1 MFWQLISPEVQS
13 LFVPIVNGQ
22 AITNVSFL
30 FWVFV
35 FIGIIMS
42 IALHEFAHAWA
53 AHKLGDDTALYLNRM
68 NINPFNHF
76 DILGF
81 CLIIFTSIGYGKPV
95 PVNTQN
101 FRNPRRDLMLVA
113 LAGPMSNVFIALILA
128 IFYIVLYPFV
138 GQIAGNTQSLNGIL
152 VGIASTLFHSL
163 SYIGMTNLYLTI
175 FNMLPFIP
183 LDGSKIWGYI
193 HYKVEDFLQQ
203 YIFPYS
209 VFFIILFI
217 IPIFGSLSLLNIIS
231 MPFLMVYILIMNIPI
246 SIMS

>member
-1 MFWQLISPEVQS
+1 MFWELISPEVQS

-30 FWVFV
+30 YWVFV

-42 IALHEFAHAWA
+42 IAVHEFAHAWV

-68 NINPFNHF
+68 NINPLNHF
-76 DILGF
+76 DVLGF
-81 CLIIFTSIGYGKPV
+81 CLIIFTSFGYGKPV
-95 PVNTQN
+95 PVNPQN
-101 FRNPRRDLMLVA
+101 FRNPRRDTMLVA
-113 LAGPMSNVFIALILA
+113 LAGPMSNVLMALVLA
-128 IFYIVLYPFV
+128 ILYIVLYPFI
-138 GQIAGNTQSLNGIL
+138 GQIAGDTQSLNGIL
-152 VGIASTLFHSL
+152 VGIVSTLFHSL
-163 SYIGMTNLYLTI
+163 TYIGMTNVYLTI

-217 IPIFGSLSLLNIIS
+217 IPILGGLSLLNIIS
-231 MPFLMVYILIMNIPI
+231 TPFLILYLLII
-246 SIMS
+246 SMSFSIIT